1 MRAAACM
8 ASRGSHRV
16 PEPGSRRVPEAAPAA
31 PLVARRSRHLGATV
45 SFFQAVSSWHA
56 YRDYTAVSELGHG
69 QHGVAMLLRC
79 SKTGAEVV
87 AKQVAVNGMGE
98 YELGLLEREIIIL
111 RTLNH
116 PNIIRYQSSTARP
129 KSVRPWQ
136 TPHRAHGHR

>member
-1 MRAAACM
+1 M
-8 ASRGSHRV
+8 AR
-16 PEPGSRRVPEAAPAA
+16 PI
-31 PLVARRSRHLGATV
+31 VARHSRHLGPTV

-116 PNIIRYQSSTARP
+116 PNIIRYHCIAAGQKRYGRGPTAPSAIDDDRNSQRQAYIRP
-129 KSVRPWQ
+129 Q
-136 TPHRAHGHR
+136 